1 MVRPWLLKYLC
12 VKELKQIA
20 MNKRIYEAP
29 VTERFQVELEGVF
42 CSSVFNEV
50 TTSGVV
56 DAGSH
61 LVHKDDPE
69 KFPSGWGDF
78 NDQFSSAGWE

>member
-1 MVRPWLLKYLC
+1 MIKSWLLKYLC

-50 TTSGVV
+50 TTKNVIEASEHVV
-56 DAGSH
+56 NNTGSS
-61 LVHKDDPE
+61 
-69 KFPSGWGDF
+69 PSEWGDF
-78 NDQFSSAGWE
+78 NDQFSAAGWE

>member
-12 VKELKQIA
+12 VKEQKQIA
-20 MNKRIYEAP
+20 MNKITYEAP

-50 TTSGVV
+50 TTKGVIEANDHAV
-56 DAGSH
+56 N
-61 LVHKDDPE
+61 KDLNNPN
-69 KFPSGWGDF
+69 GWGDF
-78 NDQFSSAGWE
+78 NDQFSAAGWE